1 MTENPSFLTQ
11 AREFAYVP
19 EAVEN
24 CWRGAWGGYTEPERV
39 EFLEDLSAAVDFA
52 FNISDDDSDQGSI
65 LVSAILHAATYISAQ
80 PCTCTEDEPCHRCL
94 ALGRYFDK
102 RNDR

>member
-1 MTENPSFLTQ
+1 MADKPSFLTQ
-11 AREFAYVP
+11 AREFDYVP
-19 EAVEN
+19 EAVEK
-24 CWRGAWGGYTEPERV
+24 CWEGAWSGDTPEERTEQLERI
-39 EFLEDLSAAVDFA
+39 SAAADFA
-52 FNISDDDSDQGSI
+52 FNFADGDSDCGSLI
-65 LVSAILHAATYISAQ
+65 TDAILHAATYISAQ